1 MQCRL
6 EVAAELQQRWRR
18 TNRRR
23 KSIRRSS
30 SSHREGS
37 ITQPGASCGQK
48 SPRRPKT
55 GGGNVPGEVFRGEVS
70 DTRREREGEEEG
82 LGSSGSRSGETSIA
96 GRITTAAAQRQ
107 EEGKRSDE
115 LSAAE
120 TQSPTST
127 HARTFAASPDTCPH
141 ENYSQTLFSG

>member
-1 MQCRL
+1 MAQNEQTTEEHSTLEQQSPGRL
-6 EVAAELQQRWRR
+6 DHPAWCVVWTEKSAASKDGRG
-18 TNRRR
+18 
-23 KSIRRSS
+23 KCS
-30 SSHREGS
+30 
-37 ITQPGASCGQK
+37 
-48 SPRRPKT
+48 
-55 GGGNVPGEVFRGEVS
+55 GGKCSGGKCPTLG
-70 DTRREREGEEEG
+70 EREGEEEG

-127 HARTFAASPDTCPH
+127 HARTFAASPDTCPP
-141 ENYSQTLFSG
+141 